1 MKPQFSESTLPRV
14 FPDSI
19 KVKTNT
25 FTSNGTQ
32 VMASAQKVFERR
44 PSHVMESRWALYVN
58 IRRLAVLVEDMGK
71 LPRVSLRE
79 AKIEWISTL
88 DPDRPD
94 ELTLFKPCAYLIR
107 FTPNIE
113 VGSHTLYT
121 YKFISEDEDLDP
133 YYYFGFRHE
142 APAPVVPWSGC
153 TVTGIEMPPELFL
166 SVQEGM
172 KQAEEALITY
182 LFKHGYE

>member
-32 VMASAQKVFERR
+32 VMTSAQKVFERR

-182 LFKHGYE
+182 LFRHGYE